1 MFAYTE
7 DTYERVVK
15 EQYQLH
21 KTYVI
26 GRNNKNKCK

>member
-7 DTYERVVK
+7 DTYTKRVVK

-26 GRNNKNKCK
+26 GRKN